1 MFAEQA
7 FDVKHLAP
15 SLHVGRL
22 VTPPREDRGMPLAP
36 TPVLA
41 SVAAPGC
48 AAPPPAVRVVRLPEA
63 VYRRRRVAAAAVASA
78 ILTLV
83 LAVGR
88 PDQVPVGEA
97 NPWPSAGDVSLS
109 TDLPGVYVVQPGDTL
124 WDIARALAPDRDPRA
139 VVHELADTAGG
150 AALEPGQRIVIAEVP
165 GLATGSDWDRGP
177 HQGSGQRAAAE
188 PAGSER

>member
-1 MFAEQA
+1 MFAEHA

-15 SLHVGRL
+15 SLSVGRL
-22 VTPPREDRGMPLAP
+22 VTPPREARGMPPDP

-41 SVAAPGC
+41 SVAAAGC
-48 AAPPPAVRVVRLPEA
+48 APPAVRVVRLPEA
-63 VYRRRRVAAAAVASA
+63 VYRRRRVAAAAVAAA

-83 LAVGR
+83 LAVAR
-88 PDQVPVGEA
+88 PDRVPVGEA
-97 NPWPSAGDVSLS
+97 NPWPSAGGVSLS

-150 AALEPGQRIVIAEVP
+150 AALVPGQRIVIDEVS